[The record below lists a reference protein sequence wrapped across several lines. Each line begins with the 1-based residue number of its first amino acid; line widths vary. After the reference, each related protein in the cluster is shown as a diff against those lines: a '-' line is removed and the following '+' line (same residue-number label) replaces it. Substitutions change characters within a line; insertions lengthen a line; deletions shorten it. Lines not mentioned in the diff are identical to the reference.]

1 MYQLNNF
8 VRPQLYQWQNEDANS
23 VYATVLL
30 GWSLINTSHK
40 TWHTA
45 SVKLILPIIIMLI
58 TLLLQKPCFF
68 ESEWVHPNHL
78 CIPGACS
85 GAWHT
90 RWSIYA
96 CGTNGTQ
103 SWARRGFRLQSSQS
117 HGGAGC
123 AQAAFSAEH
132 RNKRC
137 IASLFCRP
145 AGQLPATS
153 QKGDKKGRPRSR
165 IIQQRSILSNQ
176 SSDLRGWIKWPIQRA
191 SGLWQRYF

>member
-1 MYQLNNF
+1 MAKWRCQQCLCHSFIGVVLNKHFTQNLAHSECETDTTYYDYAYHTSSSETLF
-8 VRPQLYQWQNEDANS
+8 LWERVSTSESSLYS
-23 VYATVLL
+23 RGLL
-30 GWSLINTSHK
+30 
-40 TWHTA
+40 
-45 SVKLILPIIIMLI
+45 
-58 TLLLQKPCFF
+58 
-68 ESEWVHPNHL
+68 
-78 CIPGACS
+78 

-96 CGTNGTQ
+96 CGMNGTQ
-103 SWARRGFRLQSSQS
+103 SWARRGFCLQSSQS

-123 AQAAFSAEH
+123 ALAAFSAEH